1 MSEAPKHGPEVGRP
15 TSPNKPDSTVW
26 EPDSLKKAR
35 EIAGMTDEQAR
46 REQRKNKGQQVS

>member
-1 MSEAPKHGPEVGRP
+1 MKNQNPNEAGRP

-35 EIAGMTDEQAR
+35 EIKGMTDEQAQ
-46 REQRKNKGQQVS
+46 RERRKNKGTLVS